1 MGNARKKELGLA
13 IFLFFCSIYIIIYM
27 TPICLRVPLGGQKKS
42 RNCFLLKKGGK
53 VTPKL
58 QND

>member
-27 TPICLRVPLGGQKKS
+27 TSICLRVPLGGQKKEQE
-42 RNCFLLKKGGK
+42 LLPAQKRGEGHAK
-53 VTPKL
+53 VAK
-58 QND
+58 